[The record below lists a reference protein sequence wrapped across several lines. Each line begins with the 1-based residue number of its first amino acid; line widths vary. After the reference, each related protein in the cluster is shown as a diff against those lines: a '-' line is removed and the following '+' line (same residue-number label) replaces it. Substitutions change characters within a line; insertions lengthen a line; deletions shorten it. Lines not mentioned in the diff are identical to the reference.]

1 MKPESSFIRLL
12 QEIIQECDPSPA
24 EEYQLLYEMLEFV
37 NNPKQV
43 KAKWS
48 ILKKMSRLMFC
59 SCVLSTGNRKGEMC
73 GKPIK
78 NGTTFCSLHQNE
90 EDLSSEEEEEE
101 FNRDYHKYNLP
112 IYKRNPIGTYIPE
125 EIPKP
130 KRKGR
135 TPKENEDEKEKDS
148 DVLPVPGHKVISDN
162 DIVIYPN
169 KFKNFVYPNTN
180 LILDKD
186 LRVVAKEGK
195 EGLWLPLTKEDITEA
210 KRNRLRYKILDLTF
224 KGETGPNK
232 SKIIPKQDE

>member
-1 MKPESSFIRLL
+1 MKPESSFVRLL

-24 EEYQLLYEMLEFV
+24 EEYHLLYEMLEFI

-43 KAKWS
+43 KAKWT
-48 ILKKMSRLMFC
+48 ILKKMSRMMFC

-78 NGTTFCSLHQNE
+78 SGTTFCTLHQNQ
-90 EDLSSEEEEEE
+90 EDLSSSEEEEE
-101 FNRDYHKYNLP
+101 FNHKYNFP
-112 IYKRNPIGTYIPE
+112 IYKRNPIDTYIQE
-125 EIPKP
+125 EKP
-130 KRKGR
+130 KRK
-135 TPKENEDEKEKDS
+135 TKKETKKETEKETDS
-148 DVLPVPGHKVISDN
+148 DVLPIQPGQKVISDN

-232 SKIIPKQDE
+232 SKITTKQDE

>member
-1 MKPESSFIRLL
+1 MKPESTFVRLL
-12 QEIIQECDPSPA
+12 QEIIQECDPSPV
-24 EEYQLLYEMLEFV
+24 EEYQLLYEMLEFI

-48 ILKKMSRLMFC
+48 ILKKMSRMMFC

-78 NGTTFCSLHQNE
+78 SGTTFCSLHQNQ
-90 EDLSSEEEEEE
+90 EDLSSSEEEEE

-112 IYKRNPIGTYIPE
+112 IYKRNPTGTYIPE
-125 EIPKP
+125 EKP
-130 KRKGR
+130 KRKAK
-135 TPKENEDEKEKDS
+135 KEKDSDEKDS
-148 DVLPVPGHKVISDN
+148 DVLPIPPGQKVISDN

-232 SKIIPKQDE
+232 SKITTKQDE